1 MSLDPLFKDGGDLT
15 GSSTGSSH
23 CAGDKGPGS
32 RGSYLT
38 GLKEGLNIITG
49 FINTY
54 NLYNAVK
61 STTVNVSVRRHSGA
75 GSTLNSRTLNKYFE
89 H

>member
-38 GLKEGLNIITG
+38 GLKEGLNIIRG
-49 FINTY
+49 FINTIY
-54 NLYNAVK
+54 IMLLKVQQLMLVSDVTVARAV
-61 STTVNVSVRRHSGA
+61 
-75 GSTLNSRTLNKYFE
+75 L
-89 H
+89 

>member
-1 MSLDPLFKDGGDLT
+1 MSLDPLFKDGGDFT

-38 GLKEGLNIITG
+38 GLKEGLNIIRG
-49 FINTY
+49 FINTIY
-54 NLYNAVK
+54 IMLLKVQQLMLVSDVTVARAV
-61 STTVNVSVRRHSGA
+61 
-75 GSTLNSRTLNKYFE
+75 L
-89 H
+89 